1 VKRRYASIAG
11 VLGPAAEGHRHS
23 SRLLRVV
30 AASAVVVV
38 LVVLWFAGLIATV
51 KPIEKARSVAAI
63 AQGGTAFDKVK
74 YVDSIWQSR
83 VLPAVETT
91 STSID
96 KLIPALEKDPESAVK
111 EFGNNVG
118 GAYNFLIYFTGT
130 VSSVDTS
137 SMTGTV
143 TVNAD
148 YENGHLPVKV
158 QIGPIILGTALRDAL
173 KFISFEQFLNQIQ
186 YGGVSDEL
194 NSRVE
199 KDVVSKLDLKTLK
212 GKTVSVKGA
221 FTYDGANARD
231 ILVTPV
237 LVTVG

>member
-1 VKRRYASIAG
+1 MTNEKHT
-11 VLGPAAEGHRHS
+11 P
-23 SRLLRVV
+23 RLLRVLV
-30 AASAVVVV
+30 PSAAVVV
-38 LVVLWFAGLIATV
+38 LAVLWFAGLVATV
-51 KPIEKARSVAAI
+51 KPIKEAQSVAAI
-63 AQGGTAFDKVK
+63 AEGGTAFDKVK

-83 VLPAVETT
+83 VLPTVETT
-91 STSID
+91 SISID

-111 EFGNNVG
+111 DFGNNVG
-118 GAYNFLIYFTGT
+118 GAYNFLIHFTGT

-143 TVNAD
+143 TVKVP
-148 YENGHLPVKV
+148 YGSEELSVKV

-194 NSRVE
+194 NTRVE
-199 KDVVSKLDLKTLK
+199 KNVVSKLDLKTLE

-221 FTYDGANARD
+221 FTYDGSNAKD